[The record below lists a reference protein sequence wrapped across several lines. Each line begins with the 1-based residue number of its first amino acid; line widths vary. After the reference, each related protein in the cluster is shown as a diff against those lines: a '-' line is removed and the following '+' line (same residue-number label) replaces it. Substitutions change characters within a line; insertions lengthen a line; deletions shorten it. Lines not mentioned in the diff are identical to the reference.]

1 MKKTVITA
9 IVNTQNNYMSLC
21 VCVLNEQNK
30 KKKPHKRVALTTMP
44 IFK

>member
-30 KKKPHKRVALTTMP
+30 KKPHKRVALTTMP